1 MVKYDARGTGR
12 TQRMLQEAVTL
23 SATRHVIVVAADE
36 NHARSLRSRLPHDSR
51 VEVLVDRSLTPGV
64 QLRGSIVL
72 FDHYTLS
79 KRHSNILEEYHR
91 YDEQPEFD
99 PTYYY
104 DGY

>member
-1 MVKYDARGTGR
+1 MAKYDARGTGR
-12 TQRMLQEAVTL
+12 TQRMLEEAEAL
-23 SATRHVIVVAADE
+23 SATQPVIVVAVDE
-36 NHARSLRSRLPHDSR
+36 NHVRSLRSRLRYDSK
-51 VEVLVDRSLTPGV
+51 VQVLVDRSLTPGV

-79 KRHSNILEEYHR
+79 QRHSNILEEYHR
-91 YDEQPEFD
+91 YDEQPKFD